1 MTASRPLLG
10 KVALVTGAARRI
22 GRETALALADGGAH
36 VAIHARQSLREADAL
51 ARRIRRG
58 GRRAAVLA
66 ADLAD
71 PDQCERLVPACV
83 KALGRLDVLVNNAAI
98 FEATDPRRA
107 DAAAFDR
114 HMAVNARA
122 VYLLCSAAGRWMERH
137 GGGAIVNIACV
148 SALVPWPGFLP
159 YAASK
164 AAVVNLTRGFAK
176 AFAPRVRV
184 NAVAPGPILPAEGA
198 SARRN
203 RAAVEATL
211 LKRWGGPAD
220 NAEAVR
226 YLAEADLITGIVLP
240 VDGGRHIA

>member
-1 MTASRPLLG
+1 GPPPAARLVGDRPRHRQPRVLRGDRLRPRAGGLVTASRPLLG

-22 GRETALALADGGAH
+22 GRETALALAEGGAH

-107 DAAAFDR
+107 DAA
-114 HMAVNARA
+114 
-122 VYLLCSAAGRWMERH
+122 
-137 GGGAIVNIACV
+137 
-148 SALVPWPGFLP
+148 
-159 YAASK
+159 
-164 AAVVNLTRGFAK
+164 
-176 AFAPRVRV
+176 
-184 NAVAPGPILPAEGA
+184 
-198 SARRN
+198 
-203 RAAVEATL
+203 
-211 LKRWGGPAD
+211 
-220 NAEAVR
+220 
-226 YLAEADLITGIVLP
+226 
-240 VDGGRHIA
+240 